1 MIVQQIISGLA
12 LGCVYGLIALGF
24 VLIFKATEVI
34 NFAQGEM
41 MMLGAFVAFT
51 LMTTF
56 RMPFIVAFLVTPVIC
71 GAMGILLERTFIRPL
86 VKEPVV
92 SIMMVTI
99 GLSITLRAVAGMIWS
114 YDTLHFPHEFPEKA
128 VHLGGTTVTPFHLW
142 TISYPV
148 EAVHLGGITITPIH
162 LWIISITVALVVVLY
177 LFFKFTTVGISLQA
191 SAQNRLA
198 SMLMGISVKRV
209 YAMTWALSGVM
220 GAVAGMLIAPISFL
234 NCNMGY
240 LGLKAFPAAVIGG
253 FNSIPGAIVGG
264 LIIGVTETL
273 AGTYLTIGFKDVV
286 AYVVM
291 LAVLMIR
298 PEGIFGTHAQKKV

>member
-41 MMLGAFVAFT
+41 MMIGAFVAFT

-56 RMPFIVAFLVTPVIC
+56 RLPFILAFLITPVIC
-71 GAMGILLERTFIRPL
+71 GAMGILLERAFIRPL

-92 SIMMVTI
+92 SIIMVTI

-114 YDTLHFPHEFPEKA
+114 YDTLDFPHAFPEK
-128 VHLGGTTVTPFHLW
+128 
-142 TISYPV
+142 
-148 EAVHLGGITITPIH
+148 AVHLGGITITPIH
-162 LWIISITVALVVVLY
+162 LWIISITLALVVVLY

-209 YAMTWALSGVM
+209 YAMTWALSGIM

-234 NCNMGY
+234 SCNMGY

-273 AGTYLTIGFKDVV
+273 AGTYLTLGFKDVV

-298 PEGIFGTHAQKKV
+298 PEGIFGTHVQKKV